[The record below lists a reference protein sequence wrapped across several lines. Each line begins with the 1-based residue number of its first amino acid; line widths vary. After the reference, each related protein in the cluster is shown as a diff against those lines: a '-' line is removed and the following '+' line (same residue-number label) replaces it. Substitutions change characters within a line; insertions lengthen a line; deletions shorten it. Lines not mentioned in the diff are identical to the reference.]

1 MIARSA
7 ALATFLSH
15 ALAAASPLT
24 ASTATPPTSIATTP
38 TSTAIDSAAAPHL
51 HAISFSLPALDGLRG
66 IQTQYERWLPDRR
79 ISLAG
84 SVQFRETAIGD
95 YTSLRVGVGAELRR
109 YWRARAKLSNQVA
122 GSMVGWFYGG
132 RVDALVERT
141 HDELGDRH
149 LGTTIELGATLRL
162 GYRIAPWRSLEIT
175 PSISA
180 DARVDLATSGRVPA
194 WWRPGVGFGL
204 TAGWLF

>member
-7 ALATFLSH
+7 ALATILSH
-15 ALAAASPLT
+15 AVAAASPGTSSATIAT
-24 ASTATPPTSIATTP
+24 AS
-38 TSTAIDSAAAPHL
+38 SAAPPHL

-180 DARVDLATSGRVPA
+180 DARVDLATSGRVPP